1 MLAAQKNVNRASVKT
16 ARPLAPRTHMHRT
29 PIQGG
34 KSCNIG
40 LRTAAAASAAVALL
54 AAGPALAQKQG
65 GTLRM
70 YIWDNPPSA
79 SIHEEATV
87 STTTPFMALYN
98 NLVLYDQHEKLNT
111 TDNIRPELATS
122 WAWNDDKTRL
132 TFKLREGVKWHDGKP
147 FTAKDVA
154 CTLDKLQDKA
164 ADKFRKNP
172 RSIWWHNLKEVIV
185 NGDHEVTFQLGR
197 PQASFLSLFATGY
210 NPVYPCHVSAAEMRT
225 KPIGTGPFKFVEFK
239 SNESV
244 KVVRNP
250 DYWRKGHP
258 YLDGIDWRVISNRST
273 RALAFVAG
281 EFDMTFSLDLTVA
294 ITKDVQS
301 QLPKAI
307 CELQP
312 TNNSFNLIV
321 NREVAP
327 FNDPKIRSA
336 LALALDRKAFVDI
349 ITDGKGKIGGVML
362 AGPEGSWGMP
372 PEVVAALPGYGA
384 DVEKSRAEARKIME
398 GLGYGPG
405 NPLKVKVATRNIPL
419 YRDPAVLLIDQ
430 LKKIHVEGELD
441 VIDTSVWFAKVA
453 RGEYTVG
460 MNLTAAALDDPDV
473 NFYENYACGSER
485 NYTKYC
491 NQDVEKLIDQQSRE
505 TDLAKR
511 RKLVWDVEKKLAEDV
526 ARPIIT
532 QGVAGLCW
540 QPYVKN
546 FVLHHNSI
554 YNNWRFDDVWLD
566 K

>member
-1 MLAAQKNVNRASVKT
+1 
-16 ARPLAPRTHMHRT
+16 MHHHRRVT
-29 PIQGG
+29 
-34 KSCNIG
+34 IG
-40 LRTAAAASAAVALL
+40 AALL
-54 AAGPALAQKQG
+54 AALTAVGPAFAQKQG

-87 STTTPFMALYN
+87 STVTPFMSLFN
-98 NLVLYDQHEKLNT
+98 NLVLYDQHQRLNAT
-111 TDNIRPELATS
+111 ENIQPELATS
-122 WAWNDDKTRL
+122 WAWSDDKTRL

-147 FTAKDVA
+147 FTAKDVV
-154 CTLDKLQDKA
+154 CTLDKLQEKSD
-164 ADKFRKNP
+164 DKFRKNP
-172 RSIWWHNLKEVIV
+172 RQIWFHNLKEVMA
-185 NGDHEVTFQLGR
+185 NGDHEVGFQLKR
-197 PQASFLSLFATGY
+197 PQASFLALFAAGY
-210 NPVYPCHVSAAEMRT
+210 NPVYPCHVSAADMRT
-225 KPIGTGPFKFVEFK
+225 KPVGTGPFKFVEFK

-294 ITKDVQS
+294 LTKDVQS

-321 NREVAP
+321 NREAAP
-327 FNDPKIRSA
+327 FNNPRIRSA

-362 AGPEGSWGMP
+362 PPPEGLWGMP
-372 PEVVAALPGYGA
+372 PEVAAHLPGYGA
-384 DVEKSRAEARKIME
+384 DVEKSRAEGRKIME
-398 GLGYGPG
+398 GLGYSAS
-405 NPLKVKVATRNIPL
+405 NPLRIKVSTRNVPL
-419 YRDPAVLLIDQ
+419 YRDPAVILIDQ
-430 LKKIHVEGELD
+430 LKHIHVAAELD
-441 VIDTSVWFAKVA
+441 VIDTSVWFPKVA
-453 RGEYTVG
+453 RGEYSVG
-460 MNLTAAALDDPDV
+460 LNLTAAAIDDPDV

-491 NQDVEKLIDQQSRE
+491 NPEVEKLVDQQSRE
-505 TDLAKR
+505 TDAGKR
-511 RKLVWDVEKKLAEDV
+511 RALVWEVEKKLAEDV
-526 ARPIIT
+526 ARPIIA

-546 FVLHHNSI
+546 FTLHHNSL